1 MTDQDRNSNNTNAD
15 DNVVAFTPR
24 KKPEVP
30 KPPPMINLPLATKIL
45 AGAFILIHVFL
56 WAGNKFIFPGMED
69 VVLFWGGFT
78 PAAWAGASDMPFT
91 VLTILTPVTYAF
103 LHGSLMHVAVNT
115 LMTVAIGSGVEKMF
129 GLKRFLILFF
139 APSVLAAA
147 ITFAF
152 SPMSPTPLIGASGGT
167 SGLFGAMMVMIYRMQ
182 QEAGQPMGLS
192 FRKFVLLWVG
202 LMIVTGL
209 IGSMAGP
216 PIGWIAHIGGFLA
229 GIGFSLWFL
238 KRNLTTL

>member
-1 MTDQDRNSNNTNAD
+1 MTDQDQNFDAPR
-15 DNVVAFTPR
+15 DNVVAFAPR
-24 KKPEVP
+24 PKPEAP
-30 KPPPMINLPLATKIL
+30 KPPPMINLPFGTKIL
-45 AGAFILIHVFL
+45 ALAFLLVHGIV
-56 WAGNKFIFPGMED
+56 WTGNKFVFPGFSD
-69 VVLFWGGFT
+69 IAVFFGGFT
-78 PAAWAGASDMPFT
+78 PASWAGASDMPFT
-91 VLTILTPVTYAF
+91 TLTIVTPITYAF
-103 LHGSLMHVAVNT
+103 LHGSWMHLAVNT

-139 APSVLAAA
+139 VPSILAAL

-152 SPMSPTPLIGASGGT
+152 SPMSPMPLVGASGGT

-182 QEAGQPMGLS
+182 RETGQPIGLS

-229 GIGFSLWFL
+229 GIGISFWFL
-238 KRNLTTL
+238 RRNITPI